1 MNLSLVETYKLF
13 GSQDVRFISLK
24 LSKDYN

>member
-1 MNLSLVETYKLF
+1 MNFSLVETYKLF
-13 GSQDVRFISLK
+13 ESQDVRFLSLK